1 MYKSYSELGN
11 QPEKNRD
18 LYSVLELTTNE
29 QKAQII
35 NSTHIVCVDIYANWC
50 GPCKQLMP
58 RLMNMEANYPNVK
71 FIKIDID
78 ANMEYAQS
86 LGIMSVPTILVY
98 KGTTLVNKSIGA
110 NVDSV
115 YKKILDTL

>member
-1 MYKSYSELGN
+1 MDIAT
-11 QPEKNRD
+11 Q
-18 LYSVLELTTNE
+18 
-29 QKAQII
+29 AQIENLQAQGQNVLI
-35 NSTHIVCVDIYANWC
+35 DFYAEWC

-71 FIKIDID
+71 FIKVDID

-86 LGIMSVPTILVY
+86 LGIMSVPTIMIY

-115 YKKILDTL
+115 YKNILDTL